1 MAGPLSPVSSFGKV
15 LEKSDIQ
22 VPKSGVLENLG
33 AGARQGFEETTIAYL
48 QDANLLLRAK
58 NGVDD
63 AIPVEEW
70 NDTNPYYREDI
81 KWSEDLT
88 WNVARNIQD
97 ELAIQETAN
106 ALYERATTGGKVARY
121 AGMFGGAVLDP
132 INIVPFT
139 FGAAKAATWL
149 ERAARIGAANTIIEA
164 TTITPLGIAVEKA
177 RGIETTA
184 SDVLTNLGFA
194 FGAGAGLSVLA
205 DGAVGAFR
213 AARSMRTVTDK
224 KIVEDMDTLKSPL
237 DDEKVTSEINLVAT
251 KAIIGTKKINGTVD
265 STDSNLLKNYN
276 INNVDQPINVKTD
289 GTIST
294 GNTDNGVKI
303 FKEDKFLVV
312 EGTSKDIVKI
322 LPTLQ
327 TRISSDKFPQIEI
340 RFTDTLNDEIIAVE
354 RIADRVKALEQQTGV
369 KAELDTTIVERTRV
383 EIEDQTFDIE
393 LDNTTDKVKEIY
405 LVKNSRRV
413 RKLNKEEKAQAIETL
428 SQTVELR
435 KNTLNTELQDRSPQK
450 IDRQIVDNRGG
461 RQESD
466 ELLSSKEAYRT
477 KDIITAADEGRG
489 AVYNQTSK
497 EIDTMITAVLSQPV
511 FKKRHLDD
519 LGITWNKNTGE
530 LVIRNTDE
538 AVKDPI
544 GRILVELKNK
554 QQQLTKVQQALE
566 ELHICLPS

>member
-224 KIVEDMDTLKSPL
+224 KIIEDMDTLKSPL

-497 EIDTMITAVLSQPV
+497 DIDTMITAVLSQPV

-554 QQQLTKVQQALE
+554 QQQLKKEQQALE

>member
-1 MAGPLSPVSSFGKV
+1 
-15 LEKSDIQ
+15 
-22 VPKSGVLENLG
+22 
-33 AGARQGFEETTIAYL
+33 
-48 QDANLLLRAK
+48 
-58 NGVDD
+58 
-63 AIPVEEW
+63 
-70 NDTNPYYREDI
+70 
-81 KWSEDLT
+81 
-88 WNVARNIQD
+88 
-97 ELAIQETAN
+97 
-106 ALYERATTGGKVARY
+106 
-121 AGMFGGAVLDP
+121 
-132 INIVPFT
+132 
-139 FGAAKAATWL
+139 
-149 ERAARIGAANTIIEA
+149 
-164 TTITPLGIAVEKA
+164 
-177 RGIETTA
+177 
-184 SDVLTNLGFA
+184 
-194 FGAGAGLSVLA
+194 
-205 DGAVGAFR
+205 
-213 AARSMRTVTDK
+213 
-224 KIVEDMDTLKSPL
+224 MDTLKSPL

-497 EIDTMITAVLSQPV
+497 DIDTMITAVLSQPV

-554 QQQLTKVQQALE
+554 QQQLKKEQQALE

>member
-497 EIDTMITAVLSQPV
+497 DIDTMITAVLSQPV

-554 QQQLTKVQQALE
+554 QQQLKKEQQALE